1 MDGQAPVSSSCP
13 AAARGHQGRGRS
25 PSQLRWLWVGTPLGQ
40 SSGRVPLPQL
50 TQSTSS
56 VWQLRRHSA
65 PGVPTEAL
73 LQSRYTMG
81 ATHPEEGGH
90 AGRPRSQG
98 PLPPA
103 GRGLS
108 HPHPAWGPRAAGW
121 QDGPQYLSLSAQ
133 WLPSSSASHAHMSY
147 ERRTASLGSCPL
159 PHRPAWAPAGRAHGL
174 PGLVPQVEDGACS
187 GVRSKGPQPHKSA
200 PGHTRRCGEAARRG
214 TEGGAGAWG
223 WPRGTHCGP
232 HPQNPLGGLPTGPS
246 LQRA

>member
-1 MDGQAPVSSSCP
+1 
-13 AAARGHQGRGRS
+13 
-25 PSQLRWLWVGTPLGQ
+25 
-40 SSGRVPLPQL
+40 
-50 TQSTSS
+50 
-56 VWQLRRHSA
+56 
-65 PGVPTEAL
+65 
-73 LQSRYTMG
+73 MG

-159 PHRPAWAPAGRAHGL
+159 PHRPAWSLKLRTAPAQGFAAKAPNPTKALQDTHEGVGRQ
-174 PGLVPQVEDGACS
+174 PDGVQRA
-187 GVRSKGPQPHKSA
+187 GPA
-200 PGHTRRCGEAARRG
+200 PGAGPVAPTVGPTLRTPSGAYLQVCLYRGPEGWLGTSPQEAALCFRILRGGTGGRWPPLARGGGGRRQ
-214 TEGGAGAWG
+214 
-223 WPRGTHCGP
+223 PGTHPAGP
-232 HPQNPLGGLPTGPS
+232 YHTMPLSCSTSPGTTTEP
-246 LQRA
+246 RK